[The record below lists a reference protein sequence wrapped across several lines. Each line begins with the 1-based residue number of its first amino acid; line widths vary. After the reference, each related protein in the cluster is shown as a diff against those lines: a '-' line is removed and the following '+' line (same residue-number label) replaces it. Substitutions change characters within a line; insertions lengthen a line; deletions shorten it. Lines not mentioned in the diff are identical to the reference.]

1 MERPLGVLGEGP
13 LEGVA
18 GGADPG
24 HADRL
29 AVEVALL
36 DRARAALARGDVDES
51 AAALDE
57 HVRRFRDGALADLRG
72 ATEVELLCRR
82 GQTREAEA
90 RAAEL
95 VDAHP
100 RSAVAERFAGFTC
113 P

>member
-1 MERPLGVLGEGP
+1 MAAPAPRRR
-13 LEGVA
+13 VA
-18 GGADPG
+18 TSASASDRALSD
-24 HADRL
+24 ADRL